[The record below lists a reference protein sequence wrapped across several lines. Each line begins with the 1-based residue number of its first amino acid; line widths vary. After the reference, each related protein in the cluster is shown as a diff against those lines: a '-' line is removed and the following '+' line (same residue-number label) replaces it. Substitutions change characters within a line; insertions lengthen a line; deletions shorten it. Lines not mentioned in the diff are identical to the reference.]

1 MPERLTARKLK
12 SALGREIGNSDWLI
26 MTQERID
33 AFAGCTGD
41 RQWIHVDRERAA
53 ESPLGG
59 TVAHAFLLLS
69 LLPYFLR
76 QISILQMKHK
86 MAVNYGLDRVRF
98 LVPVRPGD
106 RVRNRA
112 VLKEIRK
119 KGFRKVL
126 LKIENTVEIDGG
138 DKPAMIAELLVYV
151 YL

>member
-1 MPERLTARKLK
+1 
-12 SALGREIGNSDWLI
+12 
-26 MTQERID
+26 
-33 AFAGCTGD
+33 
-41 RQWIHVDRERAA
+41 VDREKAVQ
-53 ESPLGG
+53 SPLSG
-59 TVAHAFLLLS
+59 TIAHAFLLLS

-86 MAVNYGLDRVRF
+86 MAVNYGLDRVHF

-126 LKIENTVEIDGG
+126 LKIENTLEIDGG

-151 YL
+151 YF